1 MLIFLD
7 YIILLY
13 YKNSNDDIFFLFS
26 EIEEGPIPVK
36 ITSLVW
42 VFLGILSVLVLVL
55 ILAGALVRIS
65 NICAR

>member
-1 MLIFLD
+1 MIF
-7 YIILLY
+7 
-13 YKNSNDDIFFLFS
+13 FS
-26 EIEEGPIPVK
+26 EIKEGPIPVK

-65 NICAR
+65 NICARCGVTQWVQNIFIIDFWPH